1 MSGLDFLAF
10 DPDFSSP
17 RVLTAYDELPL
28 WSAMF
33 GLLLL
38 EEVPLANMTNVL
50 DAGCGTGFP
59 LIELAERLG
68 NRAQVHGIDPWT
80 GALKRA
86 AEKIASRGT
95 PNVTLHEG
103 SAAAMPFA
111 DATFDLIVS
120 NLGVNNFENRDAV
133 IRECRRVA
141 RDGATLA
148 LTTNL
153 QGHMQELY
161 AVFADVLADVLDGDP
176 EALARLRA
184 HVEHRATVANVQELL
199 ESGGFNVTR
208 VVEREGVM
216 RFADGSAL
224 LNHYFIKLG
233 FLDGWKK
240 VVPGNEHAV
249 FARLRDALDDLAKC
263 NLELRLTV
271 PMAYVEAMA
280 G

>member
-1 MSGLDFLAF
+1 MDDLDFLDF
-10 DPDFSSP
+10 NPDFNSP
-17 RVLTAYDELPL
+17 QVIGAYDEVAL

-38 EEVPLANMTNVL
+38 EEVPLTNVTNVL

-68 NRAQVHGIDPWT
+68 NRAHVHGIDPWS
-80 GALKRA
+80 GGLKRA

-103 SAAAMPFA
+103 SATAMPFP

-120 NLGVNNFENRDAV
+120 NLGVNNFDDRAAA

-141 RDGATLA
+141 KPGATLA

-153 QGHMQELY
+153 RGHMREFY
-161 AVFADVLADVLDGDP
+161 DVFAEILREDP
-176 EALARLRA
+176 EASKRLRD
-184 HVEHRATVANVQELL
+184 HIEHRATVENVTNLFED
-199 ESGGFNVTR
+199 GGFKIAR
-208 VVEREGVM
+208 VVERESVM
-216 RFADGSAL
+216 RFANGTAL

-233 FLDGWKK
+233 FLDAWKK
-240 VVPGNEHAV
+240 VVPGNERDV
-249 FARLRDALDDLAKC
+249 FARLRHSLNEQAANDG
-263 NLELRLTV
+263 ELRLTIPV
-271 PMAYVEAMA
+271 AYIEATTA
-280 G
+280 